1 MSKDRG
7 SNLGQVKKRNSNTI
21 EILKFKMGI
30 ASVTAIS
37 CGHMLHY
44 IKLCLWG
51 ATILLM
57 LSLIS
62 HMSTVALWSAT
73 RVAMPKVPG
82 SKLGRTNSI
91 FDKLNLKSFP
101 SWWKLKIGG
110 KLVTH
115 DCKFVN
121 CNYGYI
127 YSLYIFCC
135 WEGSMCSKTCQKSLS
150 TYDIIGIVST
160 FIVLIS

>member
-1 MSKDRG
+1 
-7 SNLGQVKKRNSNTI
+7 
-21 EILKFKMGI
+21 MGI

-37 CGHMLHY
+37 CSHMLHY
-44 IKLCLWG
+44 IKLFLWG
-51 ATILLM
+51 APIRLM

-82 SKLGRTNSI
+82 SNLGRTNSI

-115 DCKFVN
+115 DRDKSGRTWPWLRRGEGERREMTQSCKMNIIQHFKNVPRLLRP
-121 CNYGYI
+121 I
-127 YSLYIFCC
+127 WPHDIAVTDAIPI
-135 WEGSMCSKTCQKSLS
+135 SK
-150 TYDIIGIVST
+150 
-160 FIVLIS
+160 F

>member
-1 MSKDRG
+1 VKGGKPGPYYTSPCFPIYSHVTGGLMVSNHGLICRRTEVRISPKSKR
-7 SNLGQVKKRNSNTI
+7 
-21 EILKFKMGI
+21 EIQKQLKFYNFKMGI

-101 SWWKLKIGG
+101 S
-110 KLVTH
+110 
-115 DCKFVN
+115 
-121 CNYGYI
+121 
-127 YSLYIFCC
+127 
-135 WEGSMCSKTCQKSLS
+135 
-150 TYDIIGIVST
+150 
-160 FIVLIS
+160 